1 MSVTRAERRARQ
13 SDRAGQTGAGRGGGG
28 SGSWGDGTTSAGDT
42 GGQSGQEDRQG
53 PKGKGTAGERAGRDG
68 TSRGESKGRSG
79 AVASWVCG
87 VGASSR
93 DTGESSRD
101 TGESTARGAVAG
113 LMEVWRVQAGNGRL
127 RSLNARSART
137 APRAAPTQVARA
149 RGEEAARSR
158 CLPST
163 RHAGLRAAPAG
174 ATEAPHAG
182 TGWAT
187 DRLPSD
193 AGHVTHANIAELA
206 PLPRPRG

>member
-1 MSVTRAERRARQ
+1 M
-13 SDRAGQTGAGRGGGG
+13 
-28 SGSWGDGTTSAGDT
+28 GDT
-42 GGQSGQEDRQG
+42 GGQGGQEDGQG

-79 AVASWVCG
+79 TVAGWVCG
-87 VGASSR
+87 VDA
-93 DTGESSRD
+93 SSRD

-113 LMEVWRVQAGNGRL
+113 LVEAWRVRAGNRRL
-127 RSLNARSART
+127 RSLNASSARK
-137 APRAAPTQVARA
+137 APRAAPTQVTRA
-149 RGEEAARSR
+149 RGEEAARGR
-158 CLPST
+158 CLPSA
-163 RHAGLRAAPAG
+163 RHAGPRAAPAG

-182 TGWAT
+182 TGWAA

>member
-13 SDRAGQTGAGRGGGG
+13 SDRAGQTGAGSGGGG

-42 GGQSGQEDRQG
+42 GGQGGQEDRQG

-79 AVASWVCG
+79 AVASWVYG
-87 VGASSR
+87 VGA
-93 DTGESSRD
+93 SSRD

-127 RSLNARSART
+127 HSLNARSART